1 MTSRTHYTPPRHSG
15 RSGLTGTQKSPP
27 EKAIPVAKLEQ
38 WRSSFL
44 LALIMLAMAVLAL
57 WAVWLQ
63 LISNDFLQAKGAARY
78 SRLLEIAAPRGKIYD
93 RNMLVLASN
102 VPARAIW
109 IIPEEV
115 KMTATQEANLAK
127 LLAISVTDVRKK
139 MAKDDKR
146 FVYLRRQVD
155 QDVADKIKE
164 MNIPGVYSQKEVKR
178 DYPQGDVF
186 AHLTGFTNIEGD
198 GQDAI
203 EWAYNKTIEG
213 KPGSRRVIRDRI
225 GNVIEDEGVVE
236 AAVPGQDVVLSL
248 DARVQYIVFN
258 ALREVVDVKHAKSA
272 SAMVVDTQ
280 TGEVLAMANYP
291 SFDPNKRSG
300 MTGDQLRNRALTD
313 VFEPG
318 STLKPFSVSLALEEG
333 LVTPTTIIDA
343 QGGRLQIGDANIS
356 DSHPNG
362 ALTVEQVIQK
372 SSNVGTSKIALKLKP
387 VDMWTMF
394 NSLGFGQSYKV
405 GFPSVAAGILRP
417 YKNWQPIEQ
426 ATMSYGHGIAMSLLQ
441 LTHAYTVFARD
452 GELIPLTF
460 IKASNSDVVSGTK
473 VFSPKTMAA
482 MRKMMEMATEP
493 GGTAPKAQVIGYR
506 VAGKTGTAYKV
517 EGNGYNKNKYVASFA
532 GLAPASKPRI
542 IVTVIVDEPPEAEH
556 FGGLIAAPVFS
567 QIVSETLRT
576 LSVAPDAPYK
586 TAVVT
591 DGVGE
596 SM

>member
-1 MTSRTHYTPPRHSG
+1 MSRTHYTPQQPAGGKRPQ
-15 RSGLTGTQKSPP
+15 RM
-27 EKAIPVAKLEQ
+27 EKKNLPVAKLEQ
-38 WRSSFL
+38 WRSSLL

-63 LISNDFLQAKGAARY
+63 VISNDFLQEKGAARY

-102 VPARAIW
+102 VPAQAIW

-115 KMTATQEANLAK
+115 KMTPAQESALAK
-127 LLAISVTDVRKK
+127 LLDMSVSDIRKK
-139 MAKDDKR
+139 VAKDDKR
-146 FVYLRRQVD
+146 FVYLRRQVPQDIAD
-155 QDVADKIKE
+155 QIKNLKIAG
-164 MNIPGVYSQKEVKR
+164 IYAQKEVKR

-186 AHLTGFTNIEGD
+186 AHLTGFTNIEGQ
-198 GQDAI
+198 GQDGI
-203 EWAYNKTIEG
+203 EWSYNKTIEG
-213 KPGSRRVIRDRI
+213 KPGTRRVIRDRI

-236 AAVPGQDVVLSL
+236 PAVPGEDVVLSL

-258 ALREVVDVKHAKSA
+258 ALREVVDVKGAKSA

-291 SFDPNKRSG
+291 SFDPNSRVG
-300 MTGDQLRNRALTD
+300 LTGDQLRNRALTD

-318 STLKPFSVSLALEEG
+318 STLKPFAVSLALEQG
-333 LVTPTTIIDA
+333 VVAPTTMIDA
-343 QGGRLQIGDANIS
+343 QGGKLTIGDATIS

-387 VDMWTMF
+387 EDMWNMF
-394 NSLGFGQSYKV
+394 NNLGFGQSYKV

-417 YKNWQPIEQ
+417 YKSWMPIEQ

-452 GELIPLTF
+452 GDIIPLTF
-460 IKASNSDVVSGTK
+460 IKASTADAVQGKK
-473 VFSPKTMAA
+473 VYSPKTVAA

-542 IVTVIVDEPPEAEH
+542 VVTVMVDEPPAAEH

-586 TAVVT
+586 TAISTV
-591 DGVGE
+591 GVEE
-596 SM
+596 SF

>member
-1 MTSRTHYTPPRHSG
+1 MNSRTHYTPPR
-15 RSGLTGTQKSPP
+15 RSGLTGAQKSPP

-127 LLAISVTDVRKK
+127 LLGISVADINKK
-139 MAKDDKR
+139 LAKDDKR

-155 QDVADKIKE
+155 QDVADQIKE

-258 ALREVVDVKHAKSA
+258 ALREVVDVKQAKSA

-291 SFDPNKRSG
+291 SFDPNKRAG

-343 QGGRLQIGDANIS
+343 QGGRLQIGGANIS

-405 GFPSVAAGILRP
+405 GFPSVAAGIVRP

-460 IKASNSDVVSGTK
+460 TKAVSSDVVAGTK
-473 VFSPKTMAA
+473 IFSPKTMGA